1 MKVEVNVMIFCKDWA
16 AVERGGEGLGD
27 MGKNFTG

>member
-16 AVERGGEGLGD
+16 AVERGEGLGD